1 MFSYQQKKLILHYY
15 RMQQEKR
22 QLKTKPKNYGPINK
36 HICNIH
42 PNLLCFCNACNS
54 QFKAR
59 LRLTFFMLLS
69 ILQWQQTWKW
79 WLEKIDWNLPNT
91 VHKHL
96 LATVGVNVSVK
107 WLYMT
112 VSRVLSSNNNLQQSK
127 TKHIGWVW
135 NLIVQMECRGFD
147 KFNFNAVFC

>member
-1 MFSYQQKKLILHYY
+1 MFSCQQKKLILHYY

-22 QLKTKPKNYGPINK
+22 QLKTKPKNYGPIK
-36 HICNIH
+36 LINISVIYISTCWAFATH
-42 PNLLCFCNACNS
+42 ATP

-69 ILQWQQTWKW
+69 ILQRQQTRKW
-79 WLEKIDWNLPNT
+79 WLKKIDENLPKT

-107 WLYMT
+107 WLHMT
-112 VSRVLSSNNNLQQSK
+112 VSGVLSSNNLLQQSK
-127 TKHIGWVW
+127 TKHIGSVW
-135 NLIVQMECRGFD
+135 NLIV
-147 KFNFNAVFC
+147 